1 MRLPSITQ
9 ASAGK
14 GPGFRRVLRQGCAA
28 VDCRISLIFRRFI
41 YVSGSPR
48 ICKLVRKEDSN
59 LERKSLIMRFLSLE
73 EKLPT
78 RTCTRTHTAS
88 NPRGL
93 ELPQYWHGLR
103 SGASVVPIKRMIAD
117 S

>member
-1 MRLPSITQ
+1 MIL
-9 ASAGK
+9 
-14 GPGFRRVLRQGCAA
+14 
-28 VDCRISLIFRRFI
+28 LIF
-41 YVSGSPR
+41 VW
-48 ICKLVRKEDSN
+48 CRKEDSSF
-59 LERKSLIMRFLSLE
+59 ERKSLIMGFLSWE
-73 EKLPT
+73 EKLRT

-93 ELPQYWHGLR
+93 ELPRYWHGLR